1 MALPSL
7 QNAEIL
13 NNKMYIVL
21 WAYKTVSNFLVLNY
35 QSHNLL
41 LLLIL
46 S

>member
-21 WAYKTVSNFLVLNY
+21 WAYNMVSNFLVLNY